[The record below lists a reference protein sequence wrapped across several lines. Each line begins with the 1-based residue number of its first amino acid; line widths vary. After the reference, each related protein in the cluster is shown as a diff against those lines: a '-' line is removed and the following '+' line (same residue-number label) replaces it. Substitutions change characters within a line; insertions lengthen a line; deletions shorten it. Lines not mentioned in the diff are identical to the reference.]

1 MFPVVPSGV
10 RPGSRGCLCKELS
23 LTWTV
28 HLTGPQSDLTVHL
41 TGAQSVWSPSWWRE
55 QDSEAS
61 PAWKMITRLV
71 QLLLHLQLT
80 ASLQLGDST
89 QHYISYNFHFL
100 PKENLIV
107 LTFISP
113 ILRDITVRQYG
124 QRTSFLQQIFLH
136 NSLFHKQC
144 ISPYFSPSLSHSFNF
159 HLSIHYTIDPV
170 VLEGSMHYTYLV
182 IMIRMD
188 THYYFQFYDFQF
200 FLSSWY

>member
-1 MFPVVPSGV
+1 MPYHLLKDGTHNPVVSGF
-10 RPGSRGCLCKELS
+10 
-23 LTWTV
+23 
-28 HLTGPQSDLTVHL
+28 
-41 TGAQSVWSPSWWRE
+41 
-55 QDSEAS
+55 
-61 PAWKMITRLV
+61 
-71 QLLLHLQLT
+71 LHHPNRT
-80 ASLQLGDST
+80 T
-89 QHYISYNFHFL
+89 
-100 PKENLIV
+100 
-107 LTFISP
+107 

-200 FLSSWY
+200 FLSS